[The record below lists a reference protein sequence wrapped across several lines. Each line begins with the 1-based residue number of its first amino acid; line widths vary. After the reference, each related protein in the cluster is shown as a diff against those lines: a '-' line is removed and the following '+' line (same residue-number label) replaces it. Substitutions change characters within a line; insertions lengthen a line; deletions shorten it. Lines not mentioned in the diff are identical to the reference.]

1 MAAPAQAPAGL
12 ERENRLNPV
21 AAPRVALSALAAAC
35 ARHRLPVILLF
46 LCLAAASL
54 AATVAWL
61 GVTTD
66 TGELFDASLPWKRR
80 SADLARLFPQN
91 DKLIV
96 AVVDAAVPE
105 VADATAASLAD
116 ALEQDKTHF
125 TSTRRPDAL
134 PYFQQNAFLF
144 IGQEDLQT
152 LLDRMIDVQPLLGE
166 LVVDPSLRGLFSALS
181 LVVKGAQHG
190 HSIAAFGASL
200 DSFHAAL
207 AAAAA
212 GHATPL
218 SWQRLLGGE
227 LADQAGRFRF
237 VLMKPLL
244 DYGALQPGGTATAVA
259 RQAAAALPY
268 VRSGEARVRFTGQ
281 VVLDDEEL
289 ATVAHGALAGLAGSF
304 ALVTLWLYLALRSWR
319 VIVPVVST
327 LVLGLVLTTGV
338 AAVAIGTLNL
348 ISVAFAVLFVGLAV
362 DFAIQFAVRFREQHL
377 ATPDLIGA
385 LRQTGRH
392 AGGQVFVAALAT
404 AAGFLAFAPTQFV
417 GLAQLGIIAGLGMLV
432 ALACTVTFLP
442 AMLSLCRPAPEA
454 EVLGLPGGQSLDH
467 FVKHRRKVLVLAFV
481 TLAAVGAWRAPRIGF
496 DGDPL
501 HTKDQ
506 GTESVSTLRDLAADP
521 FTSPYN
527 IQALMPSLASAQDA
541 ARAYAAFPQTQLV
554 LTLNSF
560 VPAQQ
565 DGKLAALQD
574 AAALLGPTLALP
586 ARLPKVTPASLRL
599 SAQALAAALATLS
612 EQSEPGDAL
621 RAIGQDAH
629 VLAQAPDATLLAANE
644 ALTAFFPM
652 QLARLREAL
661 SARAV
666 SLTDVPLD
674 LRDEWLLADGRARV
688 QALPRPGA
696 LQGGAGAEW
705 AAAAL
710 MALPNSS
717 GSAVYILKSTQIV
730 TDAFRSAMVGA
741 IGAIAVIL
749 AVALRRVTDVLLVMT
764 SLLISSLLT
773 ALLLSLAGVSLNF
786 ANIIALPLLLGV
798 GVSFNIYFAMNW
810 RAGATIFLSTPTA
823 RAIVFSALTTS
834 TAFGSLALSG
844 HPGTASM
851 GALLLVSLA
860 CTVLTTLFLLPA
872 LLAQLKPAVE

>member
-1 MAAPAQAPAGL
+1 
-12 ERENRLNPV
+12 
-21 AAPRVALSALAAAC
+21 
-35 ARHRLPVILLF
+35 
-46 LCLAAASL
+46 
-54 AATVAWL
+54 
-61 GVTTD
+61 
-66 TGELFDASLPWKRR
+66 
-80 SADLARLFPQN
+80 
-91 DKLIV
+91 
-96 AVVDAAVPE
+96 
-105 VADATAASLAD
+105 
-116 ALEQDKTHF
+116 
-125 TSTRRPDAL
+125 
-134 PYFQQNAFLF
+134 
-144 IGQEDLQT
+144 
-152 LLDRMIDVQPLLGE
+152 
-166 LVVDPSLRGLFSALS
+166 
-181 LVVKGAQHG
+181 
-190 HSIAAFGASL
+190 
-200 DSFHAAL
+200 
-207 AAAAA
+207 
-212 GHATPL
+212 
-218 SWQRLLGGE
+218 
-227 LADQAGRFRF
+227 
-237 VLMKPLL
+237 
-244 DYGALQPGGTATAVA
+244 
-259 RQAAAALPY
+259 
-268 VRSGEARVRFTGQ
+268 
-281 VVLDDEEL
+281 
-289 ATVAHGALAGLAGSF
+289 
-304 ALVTLWLYLALRSWR
+304 
-319 VIVPVVST
+319 
-327 LVLGLVLTTGV
+327 
-338 AAVAIGTLNL
+338 
-348 ISVAFAVLFVGLAV
+348 
-362 DFAIQFAVRFREQHL
+362 
-377 ATPDLIGA
+377 
-385 LRQTGRH
+385 
-392 AGGQVFVAALAT
+392 
-404 AAGFLAFAPTQFV
+404 
-417 GLAQLGIIAGLGMLV
+417 
-432 ALACTVTFLP
+432 
-442 AMLSLCRPAPEA
+442 
-454 EVLGLPGGQSLDH
+454 
-467 FVKHRRKVLVLAFV
+467 
-481 TLAAVGAWRAPRIGF
+481 
-496 DGDPL
+496 
-501 HTKDQ
+501 
-506 GTESVSTLRDLAADP
+506 VSTLRDLAADP

-560 VPAQQ
+560 VPDQQ
-565 DGKLAALQD
+565 DAKLAALQD

-599 SAQALAAALATLS
+599 SAEALAAALATLS

-621 RAIGQDAH
+621 RAIGQDAQ

-696 LQGGAGAEW
+696 LQGGAGADW

-730 TDAFRSAMVGA
+730 TDAFRSAMVVA

-749 AVALRRVTDVLLVMT
+749 AVALRRVTDVLLVVT

-798 GVSFNIYFAMNW
+798 GVSFNIYFVMNW
-810 RAGATIFLSTPTA
+810 RAGATTFLSTPTA
-823 RAIVFSALTTS
+823 QAIVFSALTTS

>member
-1 MAAPAQAPAGL
+1 MAAPTQASAGVA
-12 ERENRLNPV
+12 REDGLNSLT
-21 AAPRVALSALAAAC
+21 APRVALPALVAAC
-35 ARHRLPVILLF
+35 ARHRLLVILLF
-46 LCLAAASL
+46 LFLAAASL

-66 TGELFDASLPWKRR
+66 TGELFDASLPWKQH

-96 AVVDAAVPE
+96 AVVDSAVPE

-116 ALEQDKTHF
+116 AMQQDKAHF
-125 TSTRRPDAL
+125 TSIRRPDAL
-134 PYFQQNAFLF
+134 LYFQQNAFLL

-152 LLDRMIDVQPLLGE
+152 LLDRMIDAQPLLGE
-166 LVVDPSLRGLFSALS
+166 LVADPSLRGLFSALN
-181 LVVKGAQHG
+181 LVVQGVQHG
-190 HSIAAFGASL
+190 QSVAAFGASL
-200 DSFHAAL
+200 DSFHTAL

-218 SWQRLLGGE
+218 SWQRLLGGKLSE
-227 LADQAGRFRF
+227 QAGRFRF

-259 RQAAAALPY
+259 RRVAAALPY
-268 VRSGEARVRFTGQ
+268 VASGEARVRFTGQ
-281 VVLDDEEL
+281 VVLDDEEF
-289 ATVAHGALAGLAGSF
+289 ATVAHGALAGLAGSL

-327 LVLGLVLTTGV
+327 LVLGLLLTTGF

-377 ATPDLIGA
+377 VTPDLTGA
-385 LRQTGRH
+385 LRQTGQH

-404 AAGFLAFAPTQFV
+404 AAGFLAFAPTQFI

-432 ALACTVTFLP
+432 AFACTVTFLP
-442 AMLSLCRPAPEA
+442 AMLSLCRPAPETEA
-454 EVLGLPGGQSLDH
+454 AGLPGGRALDRV
-467 FVKHRRKVLVLAFV
+467 VKRHRRVLMLAFV
-481 TLAAVGAWRAPRIGF
+481 ALAAVGAWRAPRIGF

-506 GTESVSTLRDLAADP
+506 STESVSTLRDLVADP
-521 FTSPYN
+521 FTNPYN
-527 IQALMPSLASAQDA
+527 IQALMPSLVSAQDT

-560 VPAQQ
+560 VPVQQ
-565 DGKLAALQD
+565 DEKLAAVQD
-574 AAALLGPTLALP
+574 ASALLGPTLALP
-586 ARLPKVTPASLRL
+586 SHPPAVTPASLRQ
-599 SAQALAAALATLS
+599 SAQALATALDAVSGKLR
-612 EQSEPGDAL
+612 PGDAL

-629 VLAQAPDATLLAANE
+629 VLARAPDATLMASNA
-644 ALTAFFPM
+644 ALTAFLPL
-652 QLARLREAL
+652 QLSRLREAL
-661 SARAV
+661 GARAV
-666 SLTDVPLD
+666 SLADVPPE

-688 QALPRPGA
+688 QALPRPDA
-696 LQGGAGAEW
+696 LQDSAGAEW

-710 MALPNSS
+710 RTVSNSS

-730 TDAFRSAMVGA
+730 TDAFWAAVIGA

-749 AVALRRVTDVLLVMT
+749 AVALRRVTDVLLVLA

-773 ALLLSLAGVSLNF
+773 ALLLSLAGMSLNF

-798 GVSFNIYFAMNW
+798 GVSFNIYFVMNW
-810 RAGATIFLSTPTA
+810 RAGATVFLGTPTA

-851 GALLLVSLA
+851 GVLLLVSLA
-860 CTVLTTLFLLPA
+860 CTVLTTLLLLPA
-872 LLAQLKPAVE
+872 LLAEVKPVMT